1 MASMTSMDD
10 QETKLGGKWVEM
22 DQPPL
27 LKLLQNILR
36 EYPKDA
42 QIFHELVQNAEDAEA
57 SVIKILFV
65 PETSTSS
72 PPEFEKYFQSPGVC
86 VYNDAL
92 FNEVDW
98 KNIRS
103 VCISH
108 KETEEN
114 KIGKY
119 GQGFKSIFHLT
130 DHPLIVSGD
139 TVLLIDPF
147 RHDSCGYF
155 DLKGIFS
162 TILTST
168 QIKSCF
174 DSFGLTEQAIQNNF
188 YDGTLF
194 WFPFRKLE
202 SELSKNVFTENKV
215 EQLLNNFA
223 DDASIILLFLNHLQ
237 KIQMYN
243 HRDHTTPYLQVERTC
258 VQLLSE
264 TNFQENMIDFENT
277 PEKCLNM
284 KEIEI
289 KTARSETPGQ
299 TDKWVIVN
307 QTDRTSNNERD
318 EFDIGPPCIPN
329 ISLAYHHAS
338 SEDKPMVSG
347 RIFNY
352 LPLPVTCITG
362 LPVCVQGPFAI
373 SQNRRELK
381 LPDKRST
388 DRFVLWNEK
397 LFQLIPTTYKLLVNY
412 LISTSERNGNSDQ
425 LVSIV
430 YNCIPD
436 IDKVETFWKPHTESV
451 YGELLNLPIFFTKL
465 KDNHWVTKEVALI
478 QSIDNAVVSTRV
490 TTFLL
495 DHEIPVIKIA
505 GNIPSILSRSKIQMI
520 TPGFIVNLLKHTVLP
535 ETYDHE
541 MRLCLLEYILQDP
554 TLDIEGIKLIPVEN
568 GDYMCFCSYEYD
580 AEPEEE
586 LLLLSADQ
594 RRVFQGLEHKIVKT
608 DDLSEPAYQK
618 LKEIATSEKYQL
630 YCLHL
635 DDLPMLLQSVIKQH
649 CYPIDTDGEAE
660 IIEDSPLTI
669 DWITRV
675 WTLIN
680 SFDPNDLEPFEDI
693 HLIPRKKPA
702 ANNLSTITH
711 LLTMKKSYLF
721 SSYEGCPHISSN
733 IQTILESV
741 GVEVIPHPCD
751 VLQPCEHL
759 LIGNYIKIP
768 TFDSLIQLC
777 KNNKDLQNK
786 IQRILGFKR
795 TLDLPNSE
803 ITSATS
809 FGQKEDLTTRI
820 KGILRDHPIDHS
832 FINELLQNA
841 DDAGATEVHFVYD
854 KRHHSNSRDGI
865 FDERWKPLL
874 GPALCVFN
882 NACFTETD
890 IKGIQ
895 ELGIG
900 GKCGD
905 KSKAGQFGF
914 GFNAV
919 YHITDVPS
927 FITKGPDSPGGGVFC
942 AFDPHCKYAPYA
954 HYDAPGMRMNL
965 DELTEKYSSVYRSH
979 IGDVLTSETGTWF
992 RFPLRNHFMIKSSE
1006 LLITKNVDPEKE
1018 TLRLVECMKE
1028 NIVESLIFLMNVN
1041 CIKISQIHE
1050 NTDNLELIKKAEV
1063 DLTQSD
1069 ANKRTRFKDS
1079 VGRNVQLLNSSSTY
1093 QCTAIEEYRY
1103 RMTINEENQHYK
1115 TYLVVQGIGL
1125 QSVDQTTRNVVNDV
1139 KRLPVGGVAIL
1150 ADSSENIIE
1159 DKQPKTKYRVFS
1171 TLPLPS
1177 TTGLTV
1183 HINGH
1188 FELDSSRKQLFE
1200 SSHSRKQ
1207 NDNRYQ
1213 WNKIL
1218 LQQNVSHV
1226 YVSCI
1231 EELKSFLFQDCK
1243 DNEFNIL
1250 GTFLAHFPV
1259 DNTQHTY
1266 WQELL
1271 LYFYQSIK
1279 TRRASL
1285 FPVSPEYTSLIIED
1299 TQGSSNHINKGNLNI
1314 NIKWVYEEESNDVF
1328 FDNLDSQ
1335 ITGSDWRDSATN
1347 DTVQE
1352 KAGRLRQFFV
1362 NMGIK
1367 LSCGS
1372 QDLEKSFSKT
1382 CKYHNGRKK
1391 HHVYPS
1397 LSSLDFVC
1405 VCKENILPKYV
1416 SVFME
1421 KKFKTLCRS
1430 EWETANKTLAIGD
1443 IKLCLD
1449 YLLKALNWRDII
1461 GLPLL
1466 LADDGL
1472 VHPIQY
1478 KNEFFLSEYQT
1489 LLAGLQ
1495 GSFVHRSLV
1504 PSLIKYT
1511 KECKSTDLFKRL
1523 DLENFATILQKSQD
1537 KVRLKSANII
1547 DWNQKETPV
1556 AEKWIDEFWTF
1567 LKSLQE
1573 DDDNLSIP
1581 YSLHNWC
1588 LIPALFGTQK
1598 YLVPLG
1604 KGHCVVDGRTFEG
1617 DKSFAMI
1624 IKKLK
1629 IPKSLI
1635 KHDLKGNLSLL
1646 ATYSDTNKTF
1656 DCMKYWITQHKIKLT
1671 CHECAVTLGYFG
1683 QNADNISQDRLRDIR
1698 KFCIFETI
1706 NGRIEPLVHSN
1717 IVATAVD
1724 FRMPVLGL
1732 QNLFNSM
1739 NMTVLKYNPNA
1750 DRLYKAINCWVPSDN
1765 AMVPPI
1771 SYLYASWILPNI
1783 HLLNTSDRMVHLE
1796 YIRDH
1801 LLHDIRIKKKLKEA
1815 KFIPQNNE
1823 IKKASEFF
1831 DRNNKLF
1838 QEICEESE
1846 FPTTHFH
1853 DPIWHGLLKEAGMK
1867 TKKSKE
1873 ILIDFAK
1880 RMTNISL
1887 TKMCYKQKTM
1897 KSKTLVE
1904 EIFNFIKKEHS
1915 NTDIRG
1921 FIAEI
1926 RTISFIFPQEIGD
1939 EFTSIHAGIAGDTLM
1954 RFQGSLSANRFHIVW
1969 SVEPTLPTYAMDDEL
1984 MNRLHVELR
1993 PIEESV
1999 LKHTENICAVLS
2011 LSLKENQND
2020 FVESIMEEIYEY
2032 FNTTSQSEFEI
2043 LRKLSCVHVKKHNT
2057 FVRAKYIVKNVT
2069 NEEEIVPYLIQ
2080 APEEYAPY
2088 YKLFRFLGM
2097 TDTPT
2102 TQTYSKVL
2110 SYFYK
2115 DFGKERLDIEQ
2126 IEQVEKAIKGLV
2138 QMLQTTM
2145 VDESQIDIDNLILMT
2160 TDYRLV
2166 PSSEIFLET
2175 RDDERQ
2181 RIMKNGTLNLMA
2193 DLTMFSLSK
2202 IQIEEIFM
2210 KLPEKFR
2217 PIFASTSI
2225 HEEVLSPDEFLNSD
2239 IADKLKDYLTSE
2251 HFIDG
2256 ILRLAK
2262 YNASSRNM
2270 QMDESSLLAI
2280 ESNLKTIQVCS
2291 VTNLQ
2296 TRLSL
2301 NNRTLN
2307 ETDVSKRCYLDKHR
2321 NVLYFTS
2328 FDVDA
2333 VKWLSVYDWDFAAAI
2348 QPLLN
2353 GKIERDKV
2361 LTILS
2366 KIDLSPLEFS
2376 KRLDDIGIPPKNEDG
2391 NVSFV
2396 PLPGSLV
2403 PKDLAEFLVPL
2414 ETTVPRKSFV
2424 VFSDWKYVDT
2434 KNQIYQPN
2442 THRYK
2447 YGVVIDVML
2456 SHEQNA
2462 EYYIL
2467 NVGDSSP
2474 RNMPISELFIIK
2486 EMSEINSVTFQI
2498 SDDEY
2503 SHRRDLTLNAAVRF
2517 RMNQNPNP
2525 QPDEGKRWLQQAK
2538 YDFEVA
2544 KLTKTMIDAELSKGY
2559 NWICIICQQ
2568 AAEKALKGAMYTIN
2582 ADEVHRVHSL
2592 TAHIP
2597 EGDTKLLPIARLL
2610 ENTIESI
2617 EKMRYPIYRALPAD
2631 LYDKEDAQKALDFTE
2646 QLINEV
2652 QKKYINS
2659 L

>member
-10 QETKLGGKWVEM
+10 QGTKLGGKWVKM

-57 SVIKILFV
+57 SVMKILFV
-65 PETSTSS
+65 PEISTST
-72 PPEFEKYFQSPGVC
+72 PPKFEKFFQSPGVC

-92 FNEVDW
+92 FNEMDW

-147 RHDSCGYF
+147 RHHSCGYF
-155 DLKGIFS
+155 ELRDLFS

-168 QIKSCF
+168 HIKSCF
-174 DSFGLTEQAIQNNF
+174 ELFGLTEEAIQNNF

-202 SELSKNVFTENKV
+202 SELSKNIFTENKV

-223 DDASIILLFLNHLQ
+223 DDASIILIFLDHLQ

-243 HRDHTTPYLQVERTC
+243 HRDPTTLYLQVERT
-258 VQLLSE
+258 QLLSE
-264 TNFQENMIDFENT
+264 TNFPENIIPFENT
-277 PEKCLNM
+277 SDEFLIR
-284 KEIEI
+284 EIEI
-289 KTARSETPGQ
+289 KSITAESSSQ

-307 QTDRTSNNERD
+307 QTGMTSNYGGE
-318 EFDIGPPCIPN
+318 EFDIGPHCEPN
-329 ISLAYHHAS
+329 ISLAYHYAS
-338 SEDKPMVSG
+338 SEDKPMVGG

-362 LPVCVQGPFAI
+362 LPLCVQGPFAI
-373 SQNRRELK
+373 SQNRRELR

-397 LFQLIPTTYKLLVNY
+397 LFQLIP
-412 LISTSERNGNSDQ
+412 
-425 LVSIV
+425 
-430 YNCIPD
+430 
-436 IDKVETFWKPHTESV
+436 
-451 YGELLNLPIFFTKL
+451 KL
-465 KDNHWVTKEVALI
+465 KDNHWVTKDEALI
-478 QSIDNAVVSTRV
+478 PPTDIAVVSSRV
-490 TTFLL
+490 KKFLL
-495 DHEIPVIKIA
+495 DHKNPVINIE
-505 GNIPSILSRSKIQMI
+505 GNLPSILCRSEIEMI
-520 TPGFIVNLLKHTVLP
+520 TPAFIIKLLRNTVLS

-554 TLDIEGIKLIPVEN
+554 ALDMDGIKLIPVEN
-568 GDYMCFCSYEYD
+568 GGYVCFRRSYEYD
-580 AEPEEE
+580 DEPEEK

-594 RRVFQGLEHKIVKT
+594 RRVFPGLEHRIVKT
-608 DDLSEPAYQK
+608 DGLSAPAYQS
-618 LKEIATSEKYQL
+618 LIEISTSEKYQL
-630 YCLHL
+630 CCLHL

-680 SFDPNDLEPFEDI
+680 SFDPHDLEPFEDI
-693 HLIPRKKPA
+693 HLIPRKNPA
-702 ANNLSTITH
+702 ANNLQTIAH
-711 LLTMKKSYLF
+711 LLTMRKSYLF
-721 SSYEGCPHISSN
+721 SSYEGCPNIASN

-741 GVEVIPHPCD
+741 GVELIPYPCD
-751 VLQPCEHL
+751 VLRSCEHL

-777 KNNKDLQNK
+777 KNNKDLQKK

-820 KGILRDHPIDHS
+820 RGILRDHPIDHS
-832 FINELLQNA
+832 FLNELLQNA

-854 KRHHSNSRDGI
+854 KRHHSNSNDGI

-965 DELTEKYSSVYRSH
+965 DELIEKYSSVYCSH
-979 IGDVLTSETGTWF
+979 IGDVLTSDTGTWF
-992 RFPLRNHFMIKSSE
+992 RFPLRNHSMMTSSE
-1006 LLITKNVDPEKE
+1006 LLVTENTDPETD
-1018 TLRLVECMKE
+1018 TLQLIECMEE

-1041 CIKISQIHE
+1041 CITISQINE

-1063 DLTQSD
+1063 NFTQSD

-1093 QCTAIEEYRY
+1093 QCSEIEEYRY
-1103 RMTINEENQHYK
+1103 RMTINEENQHFK
-1115 TYLVVQGIGL
+1115 TYLVVQAIGL
-1125 QSVDQTTRNVVNDV
+1125 QNIDQTTRNVVNEV
-1139 KRLPVGGVAIL
+1139 KRLPVGGVAVL
-1150 ADSSENIIE
+1150 ADSSENITE
-1159 DKQPKTKYRVFS
+1159 DKRPKTKYRVFS
-1171 TLPLPS
+1171 TLPLLS

-1200 SSHSRKQ
+1200 SSHSGKQ
-1207 NDNRYQ
+1207 NDNRHQ
-1213 WNKIL
+1213 WNTIL

-1231 EELKSFLFQDCK
+1231 EELKSFLFQNCE
-1243 DNEFNIL
+1243 DNGFNKL

-1259 DNTQHTY
+1259 DNTQHRY

-1285 FPVSPEYTSLIIED
+1285 FPVSPEYTSLIIQD
-1299 TQGSSNHINKGNLNI
+1299 TQGSSNHINKDNLNI
-1314 NIKWVYEEESNDVF
+1314 NLKWVYEEESNDVF

-1352 KAGRLRQFFV
+1352 KAGKLRQFFV

-1382 CKYHNGRKK
+1382 CKYHNGRKR
-1391 HHVYPS
+1391 HHVYSS
-1397 LSSLDFVC
+1397 LSSPDFVC

-1430 EWETANKTLAIGD
+1430 EWETANNALAIGD

-1449 YLLKALNWRDII
+1449 YLLKALNWKDII

-1478 KNEFFLSEYQT
+1478 KNKFFLSEYQD

-1504 PSLIKYT
+1504 PSLINYT

-1573 DDDNLSIP
+1573 DDDDLSIP

-1598 YLVPLG
+1598 FLVPIG

-1624 IKKLK
+1624 IQKLK

-1656 DCMKYWITQHKIKLT
+1656 DCMKYWITQQKITLT
-1671 CHECAVTLGYFG
+1671 CHECAVILGYFG
-1683 QNADNISQDRLRDIR
+1683 QNADNISQDRLRDMR

-1706 NGRIEPLVHSN
+1706 DGRIEPLVHSN

-1724 FRMPVLGL
+1724 SRMPVLGL
-1732 QNLFNSM
+1732 QNLFKSM

-1750 DRLYKAINCWVPSDN
+1750 DRLYKAMNCWIPSDN

-1771 SYLYASWILPNI
+1771 SYLYAMWILPNI
-1783 HLLNTSDRMVHLE
+1783 HLLNTSDRMVHLT
-1796 YIRDH
+1796 YIREH
-1801 LLHDIRIKKKLKEA
+1801 LLHDIRIKKK
-1815 KFIPQNNE
+1815 
-1823 IKKASEFF
+1823 
-1831 DRNNKLF
+1831 
-1838 QEICEESE
+1838 
-1846 FPTTHFH
+1846 
-1853 DPIWHGLLKEAGMK
+1853 
-1867 TKKSKE
+1867 
-1873 ILIDFAK
+1873 
-1880 RMTNISL
+1880 
-1887 TKMCYKQKTM
+1887 
-1897 KSKTLVE
+1897 
-1904 EIFNFIKKEHS
+1904 
-1915 NTDIRG
+1915 
-1921 FIAEI
+1921 
-1926 RTISFIFPQEIGD
+1926 
-1939 EFTSIHAGIAGDTLM
+1939 
-1954 RFQGSLSANRFHIVW
+1954 
-1969 SVEPTLPTYAMDDEL
+1969 
-1984 MNRLHVELR
+1984 
-1993 PIEESV
+1993 
-1999 LKHTENICAVLS
+1999 
-2011 LSLKENQND
+2011 
-2020 FVESIMEEIYEY
+2020 
-2032 FNTTSQSEFEI
+2032 
-2043 LRKLSCVHVKKHNT
+2043 
-2057 FVRAKYIVKNVT
+2057 
-2069 NEEEIVPYLIQ
+2069 
-2080 APEEYAPY
+2080 
-2088 YKLFRFLGM
+2088 
-2097 TDTPT
+2097 
-2102 TQTYSKVL
+2102 
-2110 SYFYK
+2110 
-2115 DFGKERLDIEQ
+2115 
-2126 IEQVEKAIKGLV
+2126 
-2138 QMLQTTM
+2138 
-2145 VDESQIDIDNLILMT
+2145 
-2160 TDYRLV
+2160 
-2166 PSSEIFLET
+2166 
-2175 RDDERQ
+2175 
-2181 RIMKNGTLNLMA
+2181 
-2193 DLTMFSLSK
+2193 
-2202 IQIEEIFM
+2202 
-2210 KLPEKFR
+2210 
-2217 PIFASTSI
+2217 
-2225 HEEVLSPDEFLNSD
+2225 
-2239 IADKLKDYLTSE
+2239 
-2251 HFIDG
+2251 
-2256 ILRLAK
+2256 
-2262 YNASSRNM
+2262 
-2270 QMDESSLLAI
+2270 
-2280 ESNLKTIQVCS
+2280 
-2291 VTNLQ
+2291 
-2296 TRLSL
+2296 
-2301 NNRTLN
+2301 
-2307 ETDVSKRCYLDKHR
+2307 
-2321 NVLYFTS
+2321 
-2328 FDVDA
+2328 
-2333 VKWLSVYDWDFAAAI
+2333 
-2348 QPLLN
+2348 
-2353 GKIERDKV
+2353 
-2361 LTILS
+2361 
-2366 KIDLSPLEFS
+2366 
-2376 KRLDDIGIPPKNEDG
+2376 
-2391 NVSFV
+2391 
-2396 PLPGSLV
+2396 
-2403 PKDLAEFLVPL
+2403 
-2414 ETTVPRKSFV
+2414 
-2424 VFSDWKYVDT
+2424 
-2434 KNQIYQPN
+2434 
-2442 THRYK
+2442 
-2447 YGVVIDVML
+2447 
-2456 SHEQNA
+2456 
-2462 EYYIL
+2462 
-2467 NVGDSSP
+2467 
-2474 RNMPISELFIIK
+2474 
-2486 EMSEINSVTFQI
+2486 
-2498 SDDEY
+2498 
-2503 SHRRDLTLNAAVRF
+2503 
-2517 RMNQNPNP
+2517 
-2525 QPDEGKRWLQQAK
+2525 
-2538 YDFEVA
+2538 
-2544 KLTKTMIDAELSKGY
+2544 
-2559 NWICIICQQ
+2559 
-2568 AAEKALKGAMYTIN
+2568 
-2582 ADEVHRVHSL
+2582 
-2592 TAHIP
+2592 
-2597 EGDTKLLPIARLL
+2597 
-2610 ENTIESI
+2610 
-2617 EKMRYPIYRALPAD
+2617 
-2631 LYDKEDAQKALDFTE
+2631 
-2646 QLINEV
+2646 
-2652 QKKYINS
+2652 
-2659 L
+2659 